1 MLRAMPTVNQ
11 GTAAMAGQEPLAG
24 AGAGPSAGAGSSA
37 GAEDED
43 TAAAL
48 ATAGRDYGSTLW
60 EPGPQVTASAKIT
73 GYANWLEAERGVSLR
88 GYEELW
94 QWSVA
99 EPGRFWGT
107 IWDYFGVIGHRGAGP
122 ELSGGPMP
130 DVQWFPEATLNYA
143 QNALRTA
150 QTDPD
155 RTAVVFRSE
164 GGRRGAL
171 TYGELDREVSR
182 VRGMLRALG
191 VAKGDRVAAYAPNAP
206 EALIG
211 LLATASLGA
220 IWSSCSPDF
229 GARSVIDR
237 FAQIEPKV
245 LLAVD
250 GYVYGGKSYDR
261 RAEVAGIAAAL
272 PGLEAVIM
280 IDYLAAAGGE
290 LATGRAVGGERAA
303 GGQAAELSDLPVR
316 VQAWDATLE
325 SDPGPGGGANGPGFE
340 EVSFDHPLW
349 ILYSSGTTGLPK
361 PIVHGHGGIVL
372 EHLKALAFHQDLGPD
387 DVFFWY
393 TTTGW
398 MMWNYLV
405 GGLLVGA
412 TVVAYDGSANHPG
425 IDALWRLVAETGVS
439 YAGTGAPYLLACMKS
454 GQRPAA
460 QFDLSRLRGIGSTG
474 SPLPPEGFRWVYEEV
489 AGAGSDLVLGS
500 FSGGT
505 DLCTGF
511 VGPCPLLP
519 VRTGVISGRCL
530 GARVEAYD
538 PAGQPLIGVV
548 GELVIT
554 RPMPSMPVG
563 FWNDP
568 GGRRYAASYFAEY
581 PGVWRHGDWIM
592 MLEDGGC
599 VIYGRSDATLNR
611 GGVRMGTSEFY
622 RVVEGLAEVADS
634 LVIDTGRLGQD
645 GRLILYVVLAD
656 GRELDADL
664 DRRIRSQLRTQ
675 LSPRHVPDEI
685 HQVPGIPRTLS
696 GKKLEVPVR
705 RILQG
710 TPVSEA
716 ADPDALANPEVLGF
730 FATREQR

>member
-1 MLRAMPTVNQ
+1 M
-11 GTAAMAGQEPLAG
+11 
-24 AGAGPSAGAGSSA
+24 
-37 GAEDED
+37 D
-43 TAAAL
+43 TTAAL

-60 EPGPQVTASAKIT
+60 EPGPEVSARAKIT
-73 GYANWLEAERGVSLR
+73 GYAHWLEAEQGASLR

-99 EPGRFWGT
+99 DPGRFWGT

-130 DVQWFPEATLNYA
+130 DVRWFPEATLNYA
-143 QNALRTA
+143 QNALRAA

-164 GGRRGAL
+164 GGRRGGL
-171 TYGELDREVSR
+171 TYGELAREVSR
-182 VRGMLRALG
+182 VRGTLRALG
-191 VAKGDRVAAYAPNAP
+191 VAKGDRVAAYLPNAP

-237 FAQIEPKV
+237 FAQIGPKV
-245 LLAVD
+245 LIAVD
-250 GYVYGGKSYDR
+250 GYVYGGKSFDR
-261 RAEVAGIAAAL
+261 SDEVARIAAAL
-272 PGLEAVIM
+272 PGLEAVLM
-280 IDYLAAAGGE
+280 IDYLAAAGGQPAGGLSE
-290 LATGRAVGGERAA
+290 LA
-303 GGQAAELSDLPVR
+303 VR
-316 VQAWDATLE
+316 VQAWDAMPE
-325 SDPGPGGGANGPGFE
+325 SDPVQGDEAAGAGFE
-340 EVSFDHPLW
+340 AVSFDHPLW

-425 IDALWRLVAETGVS
+425 IDALWRLVAETEVS

-454 GQRPAA
+454 GLRPAA

-474 SPLPPEGFRWVYEEV
+474 SPLPPEGFRWVYDEV
-489 AGAGSDLVLGS
+489 AGHGSDLVLGS

-519 VRTGVISGRCL
+519 VRAGVIAGRCL
-530 GARVEAYD
+530 GAMVEAYD
-538 PAGQPLIGVV
+538 AAGQPLIGTV

-568 GGRRYAASYFAEY
+568 GGQRYAGSYFADY

-592 MLEDGGC
+592 ILADGGC

-622 RVVEGLAEVADS
+622 RVVEGLPEVADS

-645 GRLILYVVLAD
+645 GRLILYVALAE
-656 GRELDADL
+656 GRELDEDL
-664 DRRIRSQLRTQ
+664 DRRIRAELRSQ
-675 LSPRHVPDEI
+675 LSPRHVPDEV

-705 RILQG
+705 KILMG
-710 TPVSEA
+710 TPVSDA

-730 FATREQR
+730 FTTREQR